1 MIQFQKWYSCD
12 RIIITDE
19 ANNASVQVDLL
30 KTENLKEH
38 YKADAL
44 IWALW
49 VNEAN
54 RGCGVG
60 KALLKK
66 AEELALKKHC
76 HEVAVEWDGRES
88 DNWVHDWY
96 ERQGYDCKEFD
107 SRSALLVK
115 DLRENNG

>member
-1 MIQFQKWYSCD
+1 MIQFQKWYTCD
-12 RIIITDE
+12 RILITDE

-30 KTENLKEH
+30 KSESLKEH

-54 RGCGVG
+54 RGYGIG

-66 AEELALKKHC
+66 AEELIYKRCIYK
-76 HEVAVEWDGRES
+76 VAVEWDSRDS
-88 DNWVHDWY
+88 KSWVRDWY
-96 ERQGYDCKEFD
+96 ERKGYEEKEFGVGN
-107 SRSALLVK
+107 ALLVK
-115 DLRENNG
+115 DLRK